1 MSIEKMKMVNIIGD
15 YDELNDTIQAYLDS
29 GCFQP
34 ESAAQ
39 LIENVKGFTII
50 NDENPYCAP
59 LNKLTDIF
67 DSIGINVTPTKVAE
81 KSLTDDEIN
90 EQLLKIDDRLGYLT
104 KNKIKLDKQILD
116 IEDSIEKLS
125 HFTGVGVELPELL
138 SSKFVKVQLGKMP
151 VESYKKLKYYNSNP
165 YVLFTPNSNDGSF
178 IWGAYITP
186 LSVETEIDNIFN
198 SLYFERVSIPN
209 KCVTPAEAIVLLKE
223 ELEKLKNDCNELKSI
238 ISEFNDAEMK
248 EYSILYTQLKRMYET
263 FEVRKY
269 ATKYE
274 NSFMLVGWVPERKIK
289 HFETFMD
296 KLKTVKYTFDS
307 PDTDS
312 GVKPPIKLKNFK
324 FAKPFEY
331 YVEMFG
337 VPNYNEIDPTLF
349 MAITYTL
356 LYGIMFADVGQGIIL
371 SIVGFLMYKL
381 KGMEL
386 GKILIPCGICGTIFG
401 LVFGSVFGFEHLLDP
416 MYHALGF
423 EEKPIEVMSS
433 INSILISSV
442 AIGVVMM
449 VLAICLNIASCLK
462 RRNIGE
468 ALASENGLCGLLLYI
483 SIITLVLGVLSQE
496 LAFLSTPA
504 IATIVVTALIIMFKE
519 PIIHFI
525 NREKFKREAGVA
537 EFVMQ
542 SFFEAFEALL
552 SYITNTVS
560 FLRVGAFV
568 LVHNGMMMVFFTLAE
583 MIGEGVGYAVVIIF
597 GNILVLVLEGLLV
610 GIQSLRLE
618 FYEMFSRFYS
628 GEGKLFKPAKI
639 GANNI

>member
-1 MSIEKMKMVNIIGD
+1 MSIEKMKMVNIVGD

-50 NDENPYCAP
+50 NDENPYFAP
-59 LNKLTDIF
+59 LNKLNDIF
-67 DSIGINVTPTKVAE
+67 DSIGIKVTPMKITDKI
-81 KSLTDDEIN
+81 LTDEEIEEHLSQIDE
-90 EQLLKIDDRLGYLT
+90 RLGYLR
-104 KNKIKLDKQILD
+104 KKKLKLDKQILD
-116 IEDSIEKLS
+116 LEDTIEKLS
-125 HFTGVGVELPELL
+125 HFSGVGIELNNLL
-138 SSKFVKVQLGKMP
+138 SSKYVKVKLGKMP
-151 VESYKKLKYYNSNP
+151 IASYEKLKYYNRNP
-165 YVLFTPNSNDGSF
+165 YVLFSPCSNDGSF
-178 IWGAYITP
+178 IWGAYATP
-186 LSVETEIDNIFN
+186 VSAETEIDNIFN
-198 SLYFERVSIPN
+198 SLYFERVSIPDN
-209 KCVTPAEAIVLLKE
+209 LTTPAQAVVSLKD
-223 ELEKLKNDCNELKSI
+223 ELEKLKNDDNELKNI
-238 ISEFNDAEMK
+238 ILEFNDAEME
-248 EYSILYTQLKRMYET
+248 EYTILYTQLNRMYET

-269 ATKYE
+269 ATKYK
-274 NSFMLVGWVPERKIK
+274 NSFMLVGWVPERKIS
-289 HFETFMD
+289 HFQTFMD
-296 KLKTVKYTFDS
+296 KLKTVRYTFDT
-307 PDTDS
+307 PDKDS
-312 GVKPPIKLKNFK
+312 GVKPPIKLRNFR

-381 KGMEL
+381 KGLEL
-386 GKILIPCGICGTIFG
+386 GKILIPCGICGTFFG

-423 EEKPIEVMSS
+423 EEKPIEVMAS
-433 INSILISSV
+433 INTILISSV

-449 VLAICLNIASCLK
+449 ILAICLNIASCIK
-462 RRNIGE
+462 RRNFGE
-468 ALASENGLCGLLLYI
+468 ALASENGLCGLFLYV
-483 SIITLVLGVLSQE
+483 SIIALVLGMLLQE
-496 LAFLSTPA
+496 LTFLSAPA
-504 IATIVVTALIIMFKE
+504 IATIIITALIIMFKE

-525 NREKFKREAGVA
+525 NREKFKQESGIA

-639 GANNI
+639 GAK

>member
-1 MSIEKMKMVNIIGD
+1 MSIEKMKMVSIVGD
-15 YDELNDTIQAYLDS
+15 YNELNDTVEAYLDS
-29 GCFQP
+29 GCFHP
-34 ESAAQ
+34 ERTAQ
-39 LIENVKGFTII
+39 LIENVKGFTPI
-50 NDENPYCAP
+50 NDENPYRAP
-59 LNKLTDIF
+59 LNRLTDIF
-67 DSIGINVTPTKVAE
+67 DSIDVTITPMK
-81 KSLTDDEIN
+81 LTDKNLTNEEIN
-90 EQLLKIDDRLGYLT
+90 EQLLKIDERLGYLR
-104 KNKIKLDKQILD
+104 NKKIEIDKRIFEV
-116 IEDSIEKLS
+116 EDTIEKMT
-125 HFTGVGVELPELL
+125 HFSNVGIELPELL
-138 SSKFVKVQLGKMP
+138 SSKYVKVELGKLP
-151 VESYKKLKYYNSNP
+151 VESYEKLKHYDNNP
-165 YVLFTPNSNDGSF
+165 YVLFTPCSNDGSF
-178 IWGAYITP
+178 VWGAYMTP
-186 LSVETEIDNIFN
+186 LSAETEIDNIFN
-198 SLYFERVSIPN
+198 SLYFERVSIPD
-209 KCVTPAEAIVLLKE
+209 KCGTPAEAIVSLKE
-223 ELEKLKNDCNELKSI
+223 ELNGLKSEDDEI
-238 ISEFNDAEMK
+238 KNKILEFNDAEMK
-248 EYSILYTQLKRMYET
+248 ECTILYTQLKRMYET
-263 FEVRKY
+263 FEIRKY

-274 NSFMLVGWVPERKIK
+274 NSFMLVGWVPERKIS
-289 HFETFMD
+289 HFESFMD
-296 KLKTVKYTFDS
+296 KLKTVSYSYDE
-307 PDTDS
+307 PDADGS
-312 GVKPPIKLKNFK
+312 LKPPIKLKNFR

-381 KGMEL
+381 KGLEL
-386 GKILIPCGICGTIFG
+386 GKILIPCGICGTFFG

-423 EEKPIEVMSS
+423 EEKPIEVMAS
-433 INSILISSV
+433 INTILISSV

-449 VLAICLNIASCLK
+449 ILAICLNIASCIK
-462 RRNIGE
+462 RRNFGE
-468 ALASENGLCGLLLYI
+468 ALASENGLCGLFLYV
-483 SIITLVLGVLSQE
+483 SIIALVLGMLLQE
-496 LAFLSTPA
+496 LTFLSTPA
-504 IATIVVTALIIMFKE
+504 IATIIITALIIMFKE

-525 NREKFKREAGVA
+525 NREKFKQESGIA

-639 GANNI
+639 GAK